1 MRKHHICHPESSIAC
16 FSRQIKLAFIS
27 NGKFSIIRVSS
38 AKSVVMLS
46 GFLCALSSASCVFTT
61 YCVLLKQSGDKYLSA
76 CMNDMVR
83 DQYEMLNILFSGI
96 VLGKL
101 IHPTQGGFAFRSYLK
116 LTKKCLLVNAAI
128 AAYVVMSRSIYNSR
142 YAIFW
147 VFGTSPKSQGATTF
161 S

>member
-1 MRKHHICHPESSIAC
+1 MHR
-16 FSRQIKLAFIS
+16 
-27 NGKFSIIRVSS
+27 
-38 AKSVVMLS
+38 
-46 GFLCALSSASCVFTT
+46 VFTT
-61 YCVLLKQSGDKYLSA
+61 YRVLLKQSGDKYLSA

-116 LTKKCLLVNAAI
+116 LTKKCLLVNAN

-147 VFGTSPKSQGATTF
+147 VFGTSPKSHDDVFDDNFRTAPVLRRISERDQFVYLGYY
-161 S
+161 